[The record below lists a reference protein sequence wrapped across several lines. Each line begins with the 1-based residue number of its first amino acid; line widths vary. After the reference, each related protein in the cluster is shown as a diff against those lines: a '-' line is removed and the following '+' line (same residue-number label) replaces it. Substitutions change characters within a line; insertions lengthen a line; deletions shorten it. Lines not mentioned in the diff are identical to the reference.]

1 MKARYRPIDVKGR
14 GSTMKMK
21 KCSGMQKPEELKAQK
36 LELCYKCL
44 RRRRP
49 DLGTVY
55 LALRT
60 NSGCDNGQNLTVETP
75 FEAVNKDYVDDS
87 LLDCAFEEEVQ
98 TLSKLLVAGQKPAV
112 PWSSLCPPPVK
123 PLSATACSAH
133 PCTANSECSP
143 RRNHTYICCFNGCV
157 DTCMRALDPPPV
169 FDWIEDEPHDM
180 KQFGVPGK
188 VASHSSPP
196 ESVALPGGCVI
207 TPSQFVSLEGFK
219 QNEHVSDW

>member
-1 MKARYRPIDVKGR
+1 QPAMQRSSLGVRVIVVCLVTCVVFVSSEDYDLDESMK
-14 GSTMKMK
+14 
-21 KCSGMQKPEELKAQK
+21 
-36 LELCYKCL
+36 
-44 RRRRP
+44 
-49 DLGTVY
+49 
-55 LALRT
+55 
-60 NSGCDNGQNLTVETP
+60 
-75 FEAVNKDYVDDS
+75 EAVK
-87 LLDCAFEEEVQ
+87 EEVQ

-133 PCTANSECSP
+133 PCTANSECST
-143 RRNHTYICCFNGCV
+143 RRNNTYICCFNGCV
-157 DTCMRALDPPPV
+157 ETCMRALDPPPV

-180 KQFGVPGK
+180 KQFVVPGK

-219 QNEHVSDW
+219 QNEHVSDCFCNIGGVFCRIVQ